1 MPRKSPFVIELTED
15 EKGQLERIVK
25 KYTSPYIHVVRAKV
39 VLLAAQGLDNDA
51 IAAKLDIPRQ
61 IASKWRKRF
70 FEKRMLGLSDQ
81 PRSGRPVRFSP
92 QDCGRC

>member
-1 MPRKSPFVIELTED
+1 MPRKSPYLIELTD
-15 EKGQLERIVK
+15 EEKAQLERIVK
-25 KYTSPYIHVVRAKV
+25 KYTSPYISVVRAKV
-39 VLLAAQGLDNDA
+39 VLLAAQGLDNDE

-70 FEKRMLGLSDQ
+70 FENRLLGLSDQ

-92 QDCGRC
+92 QNRGRC